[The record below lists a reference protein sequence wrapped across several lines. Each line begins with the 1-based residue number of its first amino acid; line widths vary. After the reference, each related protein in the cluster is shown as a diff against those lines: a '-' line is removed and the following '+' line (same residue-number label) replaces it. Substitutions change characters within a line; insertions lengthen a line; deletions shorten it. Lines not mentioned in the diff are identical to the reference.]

1 MVTMLLANSY
11 ALLPS
16 DRTGIDKTFREFW
29 RIVGWKLFDNLL
41 EKLMSATLTLDDI
54 AARWGQLNSSPQD
67 QGAVELIVRRPAAEE
82 REALESA
89 TFTAEAGLLGDGWLQ
104 RSADPDAQI
113 TLMNSRL
120 IALLAGDKSRWA
132 LAGDQLFVDLDI
144 SQDNLPP
151 GTRLQ
156 IGEVV
161 MEISPLPHTGCTKF
175 ARRFG
180 APARNWIMTEEGKR
194 ERRRGV
200 YARVVVDGVIKVGDS
215 IKKI

>member
-1 MVTMLLANSY
+1 MQ
-11 ALLPS
+11 
-16 DRTGIDKTFREFW
+16 
-29 RIVGWKLFDNLL
+29 
-41 EKLMSATLTLDDI
+41 ATLTYEEI
-54 AARWGQLNSSPQD
+54 EAGWEGIEPSPRD
-67 QGAVELIVRRPAAEE
+67 NGSVEMIVRRPAREE

-89 TFTAEAGLLGDGWLQ
+89 IFTAEAGLAGDDWL
-104 RSADPDAQI
+104 RRGADPEAQI

-120 IALLAGDKSRWA
+120 IHLLAGEKSRWA
-132 LAGDQLFVDLDI
+132 EAGDQLFVDLDI

-156 IGEVV
+156 LGEVV

-180 APARNWIMTEEGKR
+180 GPARKWVMSEEGQL

-200 YARVVVDGVIKVGDS
+200 YAQVIQDGLIKVGDRIRKTRS
-215 IKKI
+215 A